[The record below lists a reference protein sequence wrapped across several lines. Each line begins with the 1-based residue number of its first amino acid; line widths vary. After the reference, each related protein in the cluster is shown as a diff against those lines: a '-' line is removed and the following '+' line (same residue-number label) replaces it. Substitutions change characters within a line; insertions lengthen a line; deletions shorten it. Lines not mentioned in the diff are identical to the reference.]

1 MKKRF
6 VGVGFAGLLISTAAS
21 AVVLPGYAG
30 FPSPFRDTD
39 V

>member
-1 MKKRF
+1 MKKR
-6 VGVGFAGLLISTAAS
+6 LLGSASRVCSFTAAS